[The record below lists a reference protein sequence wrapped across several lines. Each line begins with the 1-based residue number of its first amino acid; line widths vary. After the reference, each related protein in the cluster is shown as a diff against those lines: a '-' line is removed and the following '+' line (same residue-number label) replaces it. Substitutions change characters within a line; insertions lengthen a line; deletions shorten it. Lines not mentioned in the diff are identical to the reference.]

1 MNLPNKISCF
11 RMLLVPIIVV
21 FSIIPVFTQTINFE
35 FLGVQVF
42 FSYNQL
48 IVLILFLVAS
58 ISDFF
63 DGYIARKYNLITSF
77 GKFMDPIADKLLVN
91 TLLLL
96 FLWRGDANVI
106 AIILMIGRDIVVDGL
121 RLAASGQGNVMAAGM
136 SGKVKTVLQMMAIV
150 IILLQNFPFASFNI
164 PMDEITLWLAT
175 LASLYSGFIYFKMN
189 KKVILE
195 SM

>member
-175 LASLYSGFIYFKMN
+175 LASLYSGFVYFKLN

>member
-35 FLGVQVF
+35 FLGVQVI

-63 DGYIARKYNLITSF
+63 DGYIARKHNLITSF

-96 FLWRGDANVI
+96 FLWRGDANEI

-175 LASLYSGFIYFKMN
+175 LASLYSGFVYFKLN